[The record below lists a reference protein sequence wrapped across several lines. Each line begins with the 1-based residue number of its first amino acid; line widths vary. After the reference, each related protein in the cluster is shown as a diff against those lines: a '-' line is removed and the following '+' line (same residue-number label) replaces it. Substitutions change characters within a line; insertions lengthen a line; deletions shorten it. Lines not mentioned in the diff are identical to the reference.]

1 MKIFHMSKTQVTE
14 LLGGQK
20 VIGNP
25 KDLAKLAEEGL
36 PKQALIVF
44 MEKSNLDENRLF
56 AYLDIT
62 KRALTNYKPQEKLRL
77 YISDRLIH
85 LAELYAKGKELFN
98 STENFNEWLNRPS
111 VDLSGEK
118 PIEFIH
124 TRKGIDELL
133 HVLGRIEHGVLA

>member
-1 MKIFHMSKTQVTE
+1 MNKTQVIE

-20 VIGNP
+20 VVGNP
-25 KDLAKLAEEGL
+25 RNLNALAEKGV

-44 MEKSNLDENRLF
+44 MEKSNLGEKRLF
-56 AYLDIT
+56 SYLDVT
-62 KRALTNYKPQEKLRL
+62 KRALTNYKPREKLRL

-85 LAELYAKGKELFN
+85 LAELYAKGKELF
-98 STENFNEWLNRPS
+98 SSVDDFNEWLDRPS
-111 VDLSGEK
+111 VDLLGER

-133 HVLGRIEHGVLA
+133 HVLGRIEHGILA

>member
-1 MKIFHMSKTQVTE
+1 MNKTQITE

-25 KDLAKLAEEGL
+25 KDLSSLAEEGV

-44 MEKSNLDENRLF
+44 MEKSNLDERRLF

-85 LAELYAKGKELFN
+85 LVELYAKGKELFN
-98 STENFNEWLNRPS
+98 SIEDFNEWLNRPS

>member
-1 MKIFHMSKTQVTE
+1 MEKDGIKD

-20 VIGNP
+20 ILGSA
-25 KDLAKLAEEGL
+25 KDLSDLAGEGL
-36 PKQALIVF
+36 PKQALIIF
-44 MEKSNLDENRLF
+44 MEKSNLDEDRLF
-56 AYLDIT
+56 NYLDVT
-62 KRALTNYKPQEKLRL
+62 KRTLANYKPQEKLRL

-98 STENFNEWLNRPS
+98 SLENFNDWLNHPSIDLAGERPIT
-111 VDLSGEK
+111 L
-118 PIEFIH
+118 IH